1 MKVKYL
7 TTTTITICY
16 LFSVFVLTESRTYIL
31 NYDNSFDGIFPQIT
45 DYDFKLYKYK
55 DIDTKLNSTYVG
67 PNTGGAFS
75 MVDPPRWKVPCS
87 TERVFNGYVTKF
99 TMSYYCT
106 QDDILTYM
114 ISSCPDIVSYIECT
128 ETGWTYNHTI
138 DLGKCLLTT
147 KTFNFTIWAL
157 GQVPLGIDELRF
169 EITEE
174 PETTTTAP
182 TTTTSPVTT
191 PPTTTPPKTIPSVTT
206 PPTTTPPKT
215 TPSVTTP
222 HTTTPPKTTP
232 SVTTPPK
239 TTPPKTTP
247 PTTPSV
253 TTSPTTA
260 VPTTPTTTWPTT
272 TAPTTPPT
280 TEAPTTVAPT
290 TEAPTTEAPRT
301 SAPKGFQLEMFLLLR
316 SSDSTWALIVIIFL
330 VLLIFALK
338 RRPSNVLRV
347 NNYIDVPRLRTYNQY

>member
-45 DYDFKLYKYK
+45 DCDLKLYEYK
-55 DIDTKLNSTYVG
+55 DIDVNLNSTYVG

-75 MVDPPRWKVPCS
+75 MVQTQVEPSRSLVVCAS
-87 TERVFNGYVTKF
+87 TEKVFDGHITSF

-106 QDDILTYM
+106 EDGYFINR
-114 ISSCPDIVSYIECT
+114 ISSCPDIVPYIECT

-138 DLGKCLLTT
+138 DLGKCPQIT
-147 KTFNFTIWAL
+147 KTFNFTISTLAYA
-157 GQVPLGIDELRF
+157 PFGIDELRF

-174 PETTTTAP
+174 PVTTTTAP

-191 PPTTTPPKTIPSVTT
+191 A
-206 PPTTTPPKT
+206 PTTTPPKT
-215 TPSVTTP
+215 TPSVTT
-222 HTTTPPKTTP
+222 
-232 SVTTPPK
+232 
-239 TTPPKTTP
+239 
-247 PTTPSV
+247 
-253 TTSPTTA
+253 
-260 VPTTPTTTWPTT
+260 VPTTV
-272 TAPTTPPT
+272 APTTVAPTTEAPT
-280 TEAPTTVAPT
+280 TEAPTTVAPTTVAPTTVTPTTEAPTTVTPT

-301 SAPKGFQLEMFLLLR
+301 SAPKGFQLEMFFLLR
-316 SSDSTWALIVIIFL
+316 SSDSTWALIVIVFL

-338 RRPSNVLRV
+338 RRASNVLRV
-347 NNYIDVPRLRTYNQY
+347 NNYIDVPQLRTYNQY